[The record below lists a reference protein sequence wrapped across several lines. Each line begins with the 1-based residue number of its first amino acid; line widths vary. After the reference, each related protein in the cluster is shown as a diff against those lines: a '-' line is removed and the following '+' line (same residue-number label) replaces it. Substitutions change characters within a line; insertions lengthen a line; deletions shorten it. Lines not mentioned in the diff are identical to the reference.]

1 MAVIPTFQRSKG
13 FPGTSGIQSAPVVL
27 AGNEVA
33 QAMGPFG
40 KKLEAEGEQL
50 LVTEGNQ
57 QLSQADITA
66 QVKLNALEIE
76 LSKEN
81 GTKAMLDFPAKA
93 QKIFEDAALGLNEKA
108 GPAFVTRFNSLQA
121 KSQIAVRATAT
132 LRAKKEQHGA
142 ALVQLDQLL
151 KGIRVTAG
159 GVSTK
164 VTNQVA
170 LSTGIGVINDLVEGR
185 VIDAAQAAKAR
196 LKFKKGVALQSV
208 TRWLNNQTQSTL
220 MGAFKEMDTGKIKDP
235 EVKKMWGLLDPTK
248 KANLTAK
255 AITNL
260 SRALAFEDKDVK
272 RKIEALEAA
281 AKKLMIDFYLDKDQA
296 GKKVTKDRRGEIM
309 SLLATNGTV
318 PIATF
323 KSMLAD
329 AAGTTSRFDDP
340 KAITTL
346 KLKIMQT
353 PHLVTAAE
361 VINLRSSKTD
371 ELLSLLERKVE
382 GRLAKARAIINADD
396 AFLPSNMAEVRLH
409 KDAFNAKQAEIWE
422 TVLEEELA
430 ARDAGKT
437 FDPAA
442 RAQQLIMDFEN
453 SKDQGKKADFALGE
467 MSPRGITDA
476 ASLEKHIAQRIVDG
490 ASVGELAVLRR
501 WFRESG
507 LGKKK

>member
-1 MAVIPTFQRSKG
+1 
-13 FPGTSGIQSAPVVL
+13 
-27 AGNEVA
+27 
-33 QAMGPFG
+33 
-40 KKLEAEGEQL
+40 
-50 LVTEGNQ
+50 
-57 QLSQADITA
+57 
-66 QVKLNALEIE
+66 
-76 LSKEN
+76 
-81 GTKAMLDFPAKA
+81 
-93 QKIFEDAALGLNEKA
+93 
-108 GPAFVTRFNSLQA
+108 
-121 KSQIAVRATAT
+121 
-132 LRAKKEQHGA
+132 
-142 ALVQLDQLL
+142 
-151 KGIRVTAG
+151 
-159 GVSTK
+159 
-164 VTNQVA
+164 
-170 LSTGIGVINDLVEGR
+170 
-185 VIDAAQAAKAR
+185 
-196 LKFKKGVALQSV
+196 
-208 TRWLNNQTQSTL
+208 
-220 MGAFKEMDTGKIKDP
+220 
-235 EVKKMWGLLDPTK
+235 
-248 KANLTAK
+248 
-255 AITNL
+255 
-260 SRALAFEDKDVK
+260 
-272 RKIEALEAA
+272 
-281 AKKLMIDFYLDKDQA
+281 
-296 GKKVTKDRRGEIM
+296 
-309 SLLATNGTV
+309 
-318 PIATF
+318 
-323 KSMLAD
+323 MLAD

-476 ASLEKHIAQRIVDG
+476 ASLEKYIAQRIVDR
-490 ASVGELAVLRR
+490 APVTEITVLRR

>member
-1 MAVIPTFQRSKG
+1 
-13 FPGTSGIQSAPVVL
+13 VVL

-33 QAMGPFG
+33 QAMGSFG

-76 LSKEN
+76 LSKED
-81 GTKAMLDFPAKA
+81 GLVAMSKYQARADE
-93 QKIFEDAALGLNEKA
+93 IFADTSKGLNEKA

-142 ALVQLDQLL
+142 ALVQLDQLE
-151 KGIRVTAG
+151 KGVLVTHAG
-159 GVSTK
+159 ASTK
-164 VTNQVA
+164 VTNQIA
-170 LSTGIGVINDLVEGR
+170 LSTGIGIINDLVEGR

-196 LKFKKGVALQSV
+196 LKFTKGVALQSV

-248 KANLTAK
+248 KATLTAK

-260 SRALAFEDKDVK
+260 KNALAFEDKVAK
-272 RKIEALEAA
+272 REIEALEAA

-340 KAITTL
+340 RAITAL
-346 KLKIMQT
+346 KIKIMQT

-396 AFLPSNMAEVRLH
+396 AFIPSNIAEARIH
-409 KDAFNAKQAEIWE
+409 KDAFNDKQAEIWE
-422 TVLEEELA
+422 TVLAEELA

-437 FDPAA
+437 FDPVA
-442 RAQQLIMDFEN
+442 RAQQMIMDFEN
-453 SKDQGKKADFALGE
+453 KKDQGEKVDFALGE
-467 MSPRGITDA
+467 MSSRGITDA
-476 ASLEKHIAQRIVDG
+476 DSLENYITGRIRDRAPVTEIAI
-490 ASVGELAVLRR
+490 LRR
-501 WFRESG
+501 WFRESK